1 MWLNKLAFIAKR
13 LAYGLLVIL
22 AVIVFNF
29 VILRLAPGDPAM
41 IMAGESG
48 ASDEKFVADVRA
60 AYGLDKPIPVQLG
73 LYLWNVARL
82 DLGNSYRQQRPNLD
96 LIAER
101 LPNTLLLAT
110 SALITALLIGVTLGF
125 IAARFRG
132 SVDTIVSILSL
143 VFYAMPIF
151 WVGLMGILVFSVQ
164 FEWLPSFGMR
174 SIIPKSDPFERAL
187 DTMQHLLLPMMTLA
201 LFYAAIF
208 ARLMRSSL
216 LEVRSLDFVTTA
228 RAKGS
233 SPRRVWLRHMARNA
247 LLPVVSLAGVKAGE
261 LVGGSVLVETVFAWP
276 GIGRQAFEAVLQ
288 RDYNL
293 LLGLFIVTSAVVI
306 VINIVMDIIYSVL
319 DPRLEN
325 RI

>member
-1 MWLNKLAFIAKR
+1 MWLSKLAFVAKR

-60 AYGLDKPIPVQLG
+60 AYGLDKPIPMQLG
-73 LYLWNVARL
+73 LYLWNVAKL
-82 DLGNSYRQQRPNLD
+82 DLGHSYRQQRPNLD

-110 SALITALLIGVTLGF
+110 SALVMALMIGVTLGF

-132 SVDTIVSILSL
+132 AVDTIVSVLSL

-164 FEWLPSFGMR
+164 LDWLPSFGMR
-174 SIIPKSDPFERAL
+174 SIIPKSDSIERVF
-187 DTMQHLLLPMMTLA
+187 DTLRHLLLPMMTLA

-228 RAKGS
+228 RAKGA
-233 SPRRVWLRHMARNA
+233 SPRRVWFHHMARNA

-261 LVGGSVLVETVFAWP
+261 LVGGSVLVETVFGWP
-276 GIGRQAFEAVLQ
+276 GIGRQAFEAVVQ

-293 LLGLFIVTSAVVI
+293 LLGLFIITSAVVI
-306 VINIVMDIIYSVL
+306 VINIIIDMTYSLL

-325 RI
+325 RL

>member
-1 MWLNKLAFIAKR
+1 MWLNKLAYVAKR
-13 LAYGLLVIL
+13 LGYGLIVIL
-22 AVIVFNF
+22 AVIAFNF

-73 LYLWNVARL
+73 LYVLNVAQL
-82 DLGNSYRQQRPNLD
+82 DFGRSYRQQRPNID

-110 SALITALLIGVTLGF
+110 SSLVVALLIGISFGF
-125 IAARFRG
+125 VAARFRG
-132 SVDTIVSILSL
+132 AVDTLVSVLSL

-151 WVGLMGILVFSVQ
+151 WVGLMSILLFSIQ
-164 FEWLPSFGMR
+164 LGWLPSFGMR
-174 SIIPKSDPFERAL
+174 SIIPKTAPLDRFL
-187 DTMQHLLLPMMTLA
+187 DTLHHLLLPMMTLS
-201 LFYAAIF
+201 LFYAAVF

-216 LEVRSLDFVTTA
+216 LEVRALDFVTTA
-228 RAKGS
+228 RAKGATT
-233 SPRRVWLRHMARNA
+233 RRVWLRHMARNA
-247 LLPVVSLAGVKAGE
+247 LLPVLSLAGVKAGE

-276 GIGRQAFEAVLQ
+276 GIGRQAFEAVVQ

-306 VINIVMDIIYSVL
+306 LINTLLDLLYTLL
-319 DPRLEN
+319 DPRLEQGA
-325 RI
+325 

>member
-1 MWLNKLAFIAKR
+1 MWLNKLAYVAKR
-13 LAYGLLVIL
+13 LGYGLIVIL
-22 AVIVFNF
+22 AVIAFNF

-73 LYLWNVARL
+73 LYLFNVAKL
-82 DLGNSYRQQRPNLD
+82 DLGQSYRQQRPNFD

-110 SALITALLIGVTLGF
+110 SSLVMALLIGITLGF
-125 IAARFRG
+125 VAARFRG
-132 SVDTIVSILSL
+132 AVDTLVSVLSL

-151 WVGLMGILVFSVQ
+151 WVGLMSILLFSIQ
-164 FEWLPSFGMR
+164 LGWLPSFGMR
-174 SIIPKSDPFERAL
+174 SIIPKADPL
-187 DTMQHLLLPMMTLA
+187 DRFFDTLHHLLLPMMTLA
-201 LFYAAIF
+201 LFYAAVF

-216 LEVRSLDFVTTA
+216 LEVRGLDFVTTA
-228 RAKGS
+228 RAKGAS
-233 SPRRVWLRHMARNA
+233 TRRVWLRHMARNA
-247 LLPVVSLAGVKAGE
+247 LLPVLSLAGVKAGE

-276 GIGRQAFEAVLQ
+276 GIGRQAFEAVVQ

-306 VINIVMDIIYSVL
+306 LINTLIDVLYTLL
-319 DPRLEN
+319 DPRLEHGA
-325 RI
+325 